1 MHLKWRP
8 LYILVLKY
16 FRGERYLDDMEDSD
30 QYRCRLIY
38 LKQTDEDESTR
49 RLNQSSD
56 KYWEDYH

>member
-1 MHLKWRP
+1 
-8 LYILVLKY
+8 
-16 FRGERYLDDMEDSD
+16 MEDSD